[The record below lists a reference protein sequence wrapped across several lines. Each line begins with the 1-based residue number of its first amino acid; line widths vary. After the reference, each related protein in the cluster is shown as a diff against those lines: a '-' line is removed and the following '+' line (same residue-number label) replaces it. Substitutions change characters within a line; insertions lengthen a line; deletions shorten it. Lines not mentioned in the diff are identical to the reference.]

1 MQFTNNFE
9 VSLPPDQAWPI
20 LMDIESIVPCMPG
33 AELVEIIDDKTFKGK
48 VAVKLGPVALSFLC
62 NAVFEEVDNTAHTA
76 RIKASGADAKGR
88 GNANT
93 TIRFGLQPSAKGS
106 KVIIDT
112 DLTLSGAVA
121 QYGRGVGMIQTVANQ
136 IISQFSKNLEAQISQ
151 SRQAG
156 ELHGA
161 AGAAS
166 AGLGDGPIVADG
178 GIAAAGA
185 AGATT
190 IAGGAQAPAATPPA
204 GGIGG
209 MPPGQA
215 PATGPRTPRPPAKP
229 AKPISGFSLIMSSL
243 WSMIRGWFGG
253 SSR

>member
-1 MQFTNNFE
+1 MQFTNDFE
-9 VSLPPDQAWPI
+9 VSLPPEQAWPV
-20 LMDIESIVPCMPG
+20 LMDIERIVPCMPG

-88 GNANT
+88 GSANT

-106 KVIIDT
+106 KVVIDT

-136 IISQFSKNLEAQISQ
+136 IISQFSRNLETQISQ
-151 SRQAG
+151 SRQADAPAADASPG
-156 ELHGA
+156 NA
-161 AGAAS
+161 AGAA
-166 AGLGDGPIVADG
+166 AVTND
-178 GIAAAGA
+178 
-185 AGATT
+185 AGATPR
-190 IAGGAQAPAATPPA
+190 PA
-204 GGIGG
+204 
-209 MPPGQA
+209 
-215 PATGPRTPRPPAKP
+215 PRPPVQP
-229 AKPISGFSLIMSSL
+229 AKPISGFSLILSSL
-243 WSMIRGWFGG
+243 WAMIRGWFGG

>member
-1 MQFTNNFE
+1 MQFTNDFE
-9 VSLPPDQAWPI
+9 VSLPPDQAWPV
-20 LMDIESIVPCMPG
+20 LMDIERIVPCMPG
-33 AELVEIIDDKTFKGK
+33 AELVEIVDEKTFKGK

-62 NAVFEEVDNTAHTA
+62 NAAFEEIDNAAHTA

-136 IISQFSKNLEAQISQ
+136 IISQFSRNLEAQISQ
-151 SRQAG
+151 GRQAEVPAAPG
-156 ELHGA
+156 VSQGT
-161 AGAAS
+161 AGAA
-166 AGLGDGPIVADG
+166 
-178 GIAAAGA
+178 AAGMD
-185 AGATT
+185 G
-190 IAGGAQAPAATPPA
+190 APAAPR
-204 GGIGG
+204 
-209 MPPGQA
+209 QA
-215 PATGPRTPRPPAKP
+215 ARPPVQP
-229 AKPISGFSLIMSSL
+229 AKPISGFSLILSSL
-243 WSMIRGWFGG
+243 WAMIRGWFGG

>member
-1 MQFTNNFE
+1 MQFTNDFE
-9 VSLPPDQAWPI
+9 VSLPPDQAWPV
-20 LMDIESIVPCMPG
+20 LMDIERIVPCMPG
-33 AELVEIIDDKTFKGK
+33 AELVEIIDEKTFKGK
-48 VAVKLGPVALSFLC
+48 VGVKLGPVALSFLC
-62 NAVFEEVDNTAHTA
+62 NAVFEEIDNTAHSA

-151 SRQAG
+151 SRQA
-156 ELHGA
+156 E
-161 AGAAS
+161 AS
-166 AGLGDGPIVADG
+166 
-178 GIAAAGA
+178 
-185 AGATT
+185 
-190 IAGGAQAPAATPPA
+190 APAAMADAGAGQGMPA
-204 GGIGG
+204 GAGTETSGAAR
-209 MPPGQA
+209 PTA
-215 PATGPRTPRPPAKP
+215 AAAPRPPVQP
-229 AKPISGFSLIMSSL
+229 AKPISGFSLILSSL
-243 WSMIRGWFGG
+243 WAMVRGWFGG

>member
-1 MQFTNNFE
+1 MQFSNNFE

-33 AELVEIIDDKTFKGK
+33 AELVEIVDDKTFKGK

-156 ELHGA
+156 ELNGA
-161 AGAAS
+161 AGAAQ
-166 AGLGDGPIVADG
+166 
-178 GIAAAGA
+178 AA
-185 AGATT
+185 
-190 IAGGAQAPAATPPA
+190 AATPPA
-204 GGIGG
+204 GGTGG
-209 MPPGQA
+209 MPPGLA

-243 WSMIRGWFGG
+243 WNMIRGWFGG

>member
-9 VSLPPDQAWPI
+9 VSLPPDQAWPV

-33 AELVEIIDDKTFKGK
+33 AELVEIVDDKSFKGK

-136 IISQFSKNLEAQISQ
+136 IISQFSKNLEAQISHG
-151 SRQAG
+151 RQAG
-156 ELHGA
+156 ESIGS
-161 AGAAS
+161 AAS
-166 AGLGDGPIVADG
+166 AGNVGAGVDAG
-178 GIAAAGA
+178 AAAGAGTGATPAPAAGATNGMAGA
-185 AGATT
+185 AGAT
-190 IAGGAQAPAATPPA
+190 G
-204 GGIGG
+204 
-209 MPPGQA
+209 GQA
-215 PATGPRTPRPPAKP
+215 PTGPRTPRPPVQP
-229 AKPISGFSLIMSSL
+229 AKPISGFSLILSSL
-243 WSMIRGWFGG
+243 WAMIRGWFGG

>member
-1 MQFTNNFE
+1 MQFTNDFE

-20 LMDIESIVPCMPG
+20 LMDVERIVPCMPG
-33 AELVEIIDDKTFKGK
+33 AELVEIVDDKTFKGK
-48 VAVKLGPVALSFLC
+48 VGVKLGPVALSFLC
-62 NAVFEEVDNTAHTA
+62 NAVFEEIDNTAHTA
-76 RIKASGADAKGR
+76 RIKANGADAKGR

-136 IISQFSKNLEAQISQ
+136 IISQFAKNLEAQISQ
-151 SRQAG
+151 SRQA
-156 ELHGA
+156 ET
-161 AGAAS
+161 
-166 AGLGDGPIVADG
+166 
-178 GIAAAGA
+178 AAATTA
-185 AGATT
+185 AAPRDATGATP
-190 IAGGAQAPAATPPA
+190 AAAPAAA
-204 GGIGG
+204 
-209 MPPGQA
+209 
-215 PATGPRTPRPPAKP
+215 PRPPVQP

-243 WSMIRGWFGG
+243 WAMIRGWFGG